1 MMSTIDGRPDRA
13 ILLPATAPPG
23 AEAEIPIGRSGC
35 RDARFEVLAAGF
47 GDTRPGLHQAPSAR
61 RARRILDVRL
71 RFVPHPSF
79 DDPAQHEQILEQMP
93 EPADGR
99 APLRS
104 KATEGL
110 PPYLA
115 GLYEVPLLGREQE
128 IHLFRK
134 MNFLKYL
141 ANQLR
146 DEVDPGRADSTML
159 DRIEEIQGEAQAVKN
174 QIIRANLRLVVSI
187 VKRHVGPSNH
197 FFELVSDGNMSL
209 IRAVEEFDYA
219 RGNRFSTY
227 ASWAIKRNLARNIRK
242 ERLRRDRFVTGHG
255 EKIEAAAADRTDEH
269 EHEHE
274 SELEQM
280 EALMR
285 MLVKLDDRE
294 RKIITSRFGLD
305 GTGEK
310 TLDRL
315 GKELGITKERVRQ
328 LEARARDRLRKLA
341 AAQKLDLRVS

>member
-23 AEAEIPIGRSGC
+23 AEADVPIGRSGC
-35 RDARFEVLAAGF
+35 RDAQVEILAAGF
-47 GDTRPGLHQAPSAR
+47 GDTRPGLYQAPSAK

-99 APLRS
+99 APLRP
-104 KATEGL
+104 KAPVGL

-115 GLYEVPLLGREQE
+115 GLYDVPLLGREQE
-128 IHLFRK
+128 MHMFRK

-141 ANQLR
+141 ANHLR
-146 DEVDPGRADSTML
+146 DKDDPGRAKTSVQ
-159 DRIEEIQGEAQAVKN
+159 DRIEQLQEEALTVKN

-187 VKRHVGPSNH
+187 VKRHVGPSNN

-227 ASWAIKRNLARNIRK
+227 ASWAIMRNLARDIRK

-255 EKIEAAAADRTDEH
+255 EMIEAAAADRADEH
-269 EHEHE
+269 EAE

-280 EALMR
+280 EALMG
-285 MLVKLDDRE
+285 MLVQLDDRE
-294 RKIITSRFGLD
+294 RKIIISRFGLD

-328 LEARARDRLRKLA
+328 LEARARDKLRKLA
-341 AAQKLDLRVS
+341 KAQKLDLLAS